1 MKAARRSAGISASFD
16 AEGGSIRVGS
26 FDVESQDADISKMTG
41 KNAGWIRRIRESRQS
56 MIFDPI
62 VEEDKQHKKIAATL
76 FQAIFSRKMVGS
88 K

>member
-16 AEGGSIRVGS
+16 ADDDSIRAGS
-26 FDVESQDADISKMTG
+26 FDVESQDAEIIKMTG

-62 VEEDKQHKKIAATL
+62 VEEDKRHKKIAATL
-76 FQAIFSRKMVGS
+76 FQAIFSCKMVRS